1 MMQNKTILQTKNL
14 VKRFGNLTAVRELS
28 LEVREGEIF
37 GFLGPNG
44 AGKSTSINMM
54 CGLLRPDSGQIFIKG
69 KPVNTAD
76 PELRYHVG
84 MCPQS
89 IIVWS
94 KLTCYEQ
101 LVFMA
106 EMYGVK
112 KTVARER
119 ALSLL
124 NRMGL
129 EAKKNKLAS
138 TLSGGMLRRLN
149 IILALVHDPDI
160 VVLDEPEA
168 GLDPQSRV
176 LVRDYIRSLARVKT
190 VVLTTHNM
198 DEAERMCDRVAII
211 DNGRLLELDTVDH
224 LKQRNGAVNILE
236 FAVNDDHL
244 LQSTAV
250 VLKKSGYP
258 VSQAGSIFMI
268 SGKDIL
274 HKLPELLQALEQEG
288 IKPSEL
294 KIRETSLEDIFIS
307 LTGRRLRE

>member
-14 VKRFGNLTAVRELS
+14 VKRFGNLTAVSELS

>member
-1 MMQNKTILQTKNL
+1 MMQNKTILQTKDL
-14 VKRFGNLTAVRELS
+14 VKRFGNLTAVSKLS

-244 LQSTAV
+244 LESTAV
-250 VLKKSGYP
+250 VLKKSGLP

-274 HKLPELLQALEQEG
+274 HKLPELLNALEQEG